1 MLYCYWATLPII
13 IFTEIQHLLYFY
25 WTTAH
30 VLLLLSNTTCFI
42 VTEIQHLLY
51 WYWATAPIVFL
62 LRYSTCCIVTELQHL
77 TTHSIIRPAVV
88 QSSVCNS
95 FANFRENFFS
105 SFILIR
111 LADCF
116 MLNWVTVVIG
126 KTVKPVNLKS
136 VLTIAMNDNTIFI
149 LRVKFCVSMLITRK
163 ILLFSETF
171 DRLCGSSSLLVCEL
185 TVASPQGTE
194 AGACK
199 CPFIS
204 T

>member
-62 LRYSTCCIVTELQHL
+62 LRYSTCCTVTELQHL

-95 FANFRENFFS
+95 FVDLRGTLWQ
-105 SFILIR
+105 LIHSYPVGW
-111 LADCF
+111 LLHVELSDCC
-116 MLNWVTVVIG
+116 NWEEG
-126 KTVKPVNLKS
+126 KT
-136 VLTIAMNDNTIFI
+136 
-149 LRVKFCVSMLITRK
+149 C
-163 ILLFSETF
+163 
-171 DRLCGSSSLLVCEL
+171 
-185 TVASPQGTE
+185 
-194 AGACK
+194 
-199 CPFIS
+199 
-204 T
+204 